1 MDQNIANANGTR
13 DMIGL
18 DVLIRQK
25 IILIL
30 KSMFFN
36 ADAVEM
42 DTPVIELKSIVD
54 QMYGEDFNK
63 LVYELVDH
71 KDGISKQMLRYDLTV
86 PLARYCAMNSI
97 KTLRRFQIG
106 KVYRRDKPN
115 ITNGRYREFF
125 QCDFDIIGSDMGS
138 GINDIEILDLL
149 VRILDK
155 LIGRPN
161 YKIKISNRKLLVDVL
176 VSIGIDPLKIPT
188 ICSTIDKLD
197 KLSWDELVIE
207 LESKGM
213 TLDQSLIFREFI
225 ILTDGSDQAFDQL
238 LIRANVDP
246 NVILSLKKLF
256 NTLRHLGIDNAFE
269 FDLSLARG
277 MDYYTGIIYEAVY
290 LNKSIMASS
299 IAAGGRYD
307 NMIGQL
313 GNHDNIPAIGLSIG
327 LERIVKIIQETD
339 KHFCIGKT
347 PSVFV
352 ASIGSSDKVINER
365 IKLCSE
371 LRNKG
376 LSVTMSN
383 KTNPK
388 MAAQFDT
395 VFNQNIKYMVIIGE
409 KEINADEIKIKEIS
423 TRIESTFNRSDGID
437 FLINNC

>member
-1 MDQNIANANGTR
+1 M
-13 DMIGL
+13 
-18 DVLIRQK
+18 
-25 IILIL
+25 
-30 KSMFFN
+30 
-36 ADAVEM
+36 
-42 DTPVIELKSIVD
+42 
-54 QMYGEDFNK
+54 
-63 LVYELVDH
+63 
-71 KDGISKQMLRYDLTV
+71 
-86 PLARYCAMNSI
+86 
-97 KTLRRFQIG
+97 
-106 KVYRRDKPN
+106 
-115 ITNGRYREFF
+115 GRYREFF